1 MKYVSIDQLD
11 RADIERA
18 LDAAFAKVG
27 TGHGVSAKQAAIR
40 DGRIKVN
47 ETMKEII
54 AIRVGQGVRQV
65 RIAHELNISPQHVS
79 NLVRQLRAQGKLGEG
94 K

>member
-27 TGHGVSAKQAAIR
+27 TGHGVQKAQIR
-40 DGRIKVN
+40 DGRVKVN
-47 ETMKEII
+47 DLMMKII
-54 AIRVGQGVRQV
+54 AIRVGQGVPTSK
-65 RIAHELNISPQHVS
+65 IAHELNISREHVRR
-79 NLVRQLRAQGKLGEG
+79 LIKQLRAQGKLGEG

>member
-11 RADIERA
+11 RADIDRA

-27 TGHGVSAKQAAIR
+27 TGHGVQQIASR
-40 DGRIKVN
+40 DGRVKVN
-47 ETMKEII
+47 AMMMEII
-54 AIRVGQGVRQV
+54 VIRAGQGVPTTK
-65 RIAHELNISPQHVS
+65 IAHELNISREHVRR
-79 NLVRQLRAQGKLGEG
+79 LIKQLRAQGKLGEG